1 MSIKNIE
8 LERVKTHIH
17 FNGNIG
23 LGLIQRGEFS
33 AEKETVNWKGKLPI
47 KVHVV
52 KCGKSSYE
60 LWEVETKLALK
71 IKYVKKGVYKTVGKE
86 NERVRFFKPADLP
99 VAVVE
104 ISSIERRAHNIAF
117 TKPKPVTKKVT
128 NSRSEKMTNASEPKK
143 EVNLKDEEYD
153 KSIPSSDRDY
163 SAITKLLAD
172 FAEKIDKDFNLMSVC
187 DVDARK
193 YAEDY
198 VRREIK
204 NQKFD
209 VEGAVAEFDQFLDAE
224 VKQSLK
230 PEADE
235 KSVSD
240 SDETKKHKTTKKKK
254 SIKITKKEYA
264 RLFEGGRSGRRFM
277 RFVSTSKIWE
287 FQI

>member
-17 FNGNIG
+17 FNGNVG

-60 LWEVETKLALK
+60 LVEVDTKLASK

-104 ISSIERRAHNIAF
+104 ISNVKLRAHNITF
-117 TKPKPVTKKVT
+117 TKPKPITKKVT
-128 NSRSEKMTNASEPKK
+128 YSKLEKVTNASEPK
-143 EVNLKDEEYD
+143 DEERD
-153 KSIPSSDRDY
+153 KSVSSSDRDY
-163 SAITKLLAD
+163 SAITKILAD

-187 DVDARK
+187 DVDTRK

-209 VEGAVAEFDQFLDAE
+209 IEGAVAEFNQFLDAE
-224 VKQSLK
+224 VK
-230 PEADE
+230 
-235 KSVSD
+235 
-240 SDETKKHKTTKKKK
+240 
-254 SIKITKKEYA
+254 
-264 RLFEGGRSGRRFM
+264 
-277 RFVSTSKIWE
+277 
-287 FQI
+287 